1 MIEWRG
7 QSYKHINRIHINGQR
22 NWFLNMY
29 QKIFK
34 ENKPGIVII
43 ILCAV
48 VIAVFYKLVIKHI
61 YDEIISLNIKQ
72 LNDQQEKSKPLRNSS
87 YFENHYFFMI

>member
-7 QSYKHINRIHINGQR
+7 QSYKHISRIHINEQL

-48 VIAVFYKLVIKHI
+48 VIAVIYKLFIKDI

>member
-1 MIEWRG
+1 M
-7 QSYKHINRIHINGQR
+7 
-22 NWFLNMY
+22 
-29 QKIFK
+29 FK